1 MAMNNVQIRSN
12 ECAWAQIEIKILGRV
27 IKGLRGFEFKKAQ
40 EKEHL
45 YGSGANPL
53 DIQDGN
59 IAYTGNLKVLGFE
72 LDAMNRAA
80 QMAGYADIVDV
91 PHELITITCGM
102 QKTKLDTKTFY
113 TAIGV
118 AFQEYTSAMDQNAKM
133 REVTLPFL
141 AMSIDQ
147 S

>member
-1 MAMNNVQIRSN
+1 MAVNNVQIRSS
-12 ECAWAQIEIKILGRV
+12 ECAWAHIEIKILGRV
-27 IKGLRGFEFKKAQ
+27 ITGLRGFEFKKAQ

-45 YGSGANPL
+45 YGSGVNPL
-53 DIQDGN
+53 DIQPGN

-80 QMAGYADIVDV
+80 QAAGYADIVDV
-91 PHELITITCGM
+91 PHELITVTCGM

-113 TAIGV
+113 TATGI
-118 AFQEYTSAMDQNAKM
+118 AFQEYASAMEQNAKM

>member
-1 MAMNNVQIRSN
+1 MVNNVQIRSN
-12 ECAWAQIEIKILGRV
+12 ECAWCHIEIKILGRV

-53 DIQDGN
+53 DIQPGN
-59 IAYTGNLKVLGFE
+59 IAFTGNFKVLGFE

-80 QMAGYADIVDV
+80 KAAGYTDIVDV
-91 PHELITITCGM
+91 PHELITATCKF
-102 QKTKLDTKTFY
+102 QKTKLDPKTYY
-113 TAIGV
+113 TAIGI
-118 AFQEYTSAMDQNAKM
+118 AFQEYASAMEQNAKM
-133 REVTLPFL
+133 REVTLPYL
-141 AMSIDQ
+141 AMSIEQ